1 MAENEFKGWL
11 LDIYDSPQ
19 DGAVLWFICE
29 DGQRRCLHQPFP
41 VTFYAAG
48 EAAQLRQL
56 WRYLEAQPIP
66 LKLSRDQ
73 RRDLFSKQPV
83 TLLAMQAKLPADQAR
98 LFRSLQVDYPELTYY
113 DADLPLS
120 LRHAARYG
128 TFPLA
133 HCHVVTDGQAEV
145 RQIDV
150 LDSPWELDPPELP
163 LRVLSIQPDAD
174 PQHTPPRQL
183 VIEAGSQ
190 TYHFPLAP
198 IRPLLVNL
206 CALFERYDP
215 DLLVTR
221 WGDTWL
227 LDWLIKCSEEHH
239 LTLPLNRDYRHTTA
253 HRPERSYFSYG
264 QIVFRGQQVLLFG
277 RWHID
282 SCNATLWDDY
292 GLDGALEFARVT
304 GLPVQTAARSSPGT
318 GISSMQVLTALRQ
331 NILVPWHK
339 QQVERPKTAYD
350 LLHSDLGGLVYQPT
364 IGLHRDVGEIDFVS
378 MYPSIMV
385 RFNISPETITPKAL
399 APSSEP
405 PGLVPQTLEPLL
417 KKRLALKNRLAQ
429 MPAWHPERGREKA
442 RSSTHKW
449 LLVTCFGYL
458 GYKNAR
464 FGRIE
469 AHEAVTA
476 GGREALLRAKEVAE
490 DQDFAI
496 LHMYVD
502 GLWVARPG
510 ASRPADFQELL
521 DKIAEST
528 GLSISLDGVYRWV
541 VFLPSRV
548 DGRVPV
554 PNRYFGVFQDGSIK
568 TRGIEA
574 RRRDTAPFIARVQME
589 LLQHFAKAQSAD
601 QLANH
606 LPGAAA
612 ILRQRLA
619 ELNSRRVPLEE
630 LLVAQKLSRE
640 PSAYTDPS
648 PAARA
653 ALQLQAVGKDIR
665 PGQRVR
671 FFYLR
676 GEPDV
681 HAWDLP
687 DLPNPAAL
695 DIARYRTLL
704 VRAAGTILQPMGMDE
719 NLLLAW
725 VSNTPVD
732 MPLLSENAALPSI

>member
-19 DGAVLWFICE
+19 DGVVLWFLCE
-29 DGQRRCLHQPFP
+29 DGQRRRLHQPFP

-48 EAAQLRQL
+48 EASQLRQL

-66 LKLSRDQ
+66 LKLLRDQ

-83 TLLAMQAKLPADQAR
+83 TVLAMQANLPAHQAR
-98 LFRSLQVDYPELTYY
+98 LFHTLQVDYPELTYY

-133 HCHVVTDGQAEV
+133 HCHVVTNGQAEV
-145 RQIDV
+145 QHIDV
-150 LDSPWELDPPELP
+150 LDSPWELEPPDLP
-163 LRVLSIQPDAD
+163 LRVLSIQPDTD
-174 PQHTPPRQL
+174 PQHTPPHEL
-183 VIEAGSQ
+183 VIGAASQ
-190 TYHFPLAP
+190 TYHFPLKP
-198 IRPLLVNL
+198 IRPLLINL
-206 CALFERYDP
+206 CALFERFDP

-227 LDWLIKCSEEHH
+227 LDWLLKRSEEYH
-239 LTLPLNRDYRHTTA
+239 LTLPLNRDANHTTA

-264 QIVFRGQQVLLFG
+264 QIVYRGQQVLLFG

-304 GLPVQTAARSSPGT
+304 ALPVQTAARSSPGT
-318 GISSMQVLTALRQ
+318 GISSMQILTALRQ

-364 IGLHRDVGEIDFVS
+364 TGLHRDVGEIDFVS

-385 RFNISPETITPKAL
+385 RYNISPETVTPKAL
-399 APSSEP
+399 APSMEA

-417 KKRLALKNRLAQ
+417 KKRLALKNRLAG
-429 MPAWHPERGREKA
+429 MPAWHPCRGREKA
-442 RSSTHKW
+442 RSSIHKW

-476 GGREALLRAKEVAE
+476 GGREALLRAKEAAE
-490 DQDFAI
+490 DLDFAI

-502 GLWVARPG
+502 GLWVVRPG
-510 ASRPADFQELL
+510 ASRPSDFQDLL

-528 GLSISLDGVYRWV
+528 GLSIALDGIYRWV

-548 DGRVPV
+548 DERVPV

-574 RRRDTAPFIARVQME
+574 RRRDTAPFVARVQME
-589 LLQHFAKAQSAD
+589 LLQHLAQAQNAD
-601 QLANH
+601 QLSAC

-612 ILRQRLA
+612 ILRRRLA
-619 ELNSRRVPLEE
+619 ELSSRRVPLEE

-640 PSAYTDPS
+640 LSAYTDPS

-653 ALQLQAVGKDIR
+653 ALQLQAIGKTIR

-671 FFYLR
+671 FFYMR
-676 GEPDV
+676 GKPDV

-695 DIARYRTLL
+695 DIARYQILL
-704 VRAAGTILQPMGMDE
+704 VRAAGTILQPMGVDE
-719 NLLLAW
+719 DLLLAW

-732 MPLLSENAALPSI
+732 MPLLPSPFSLK

>member
-1 MAENEFKGWL
+1 MADNEFKGWL

-19 DGAVLWFICE
+19 HGAVLWFLCE

-48 EAAQLRQL
+48 ETTQLRQL
-56 WRYLEAQPIP
+56 WRYLEAQPVP

-73 RRDLFSKQPV
+73 RRDLFCKQPV
-83 TLLAMQAKLPADQAR
+83 TVLAMQANLPADQAR

-133 HCHVVTDGQAEV
+133 HCHVVTNGQAEIW
-145 RQIDV
+145 QIDV
-150 LDSPWELDPPELP
+150 LDSPWELEPPELP

-198 IRPLLVNL
+198 IRPLLINL

-227 LDWLIKCSEEHH
+227 LDWLIQCSEEHH
-239 LTLPLNRDYRHTTA
+239 LTLPLNRDASHTTA

-385 RFNISPETITPKAL
+385 RYNISPETVTPKAL

-405 PGLVPQTLEPLL
+405 PGLIPQTLEPLL
-417 KKRLALKNRLAQ
+417 KKRLALKNRLAE

-490 DQDFAI
+490 DLDFAI

-528 GLSISLDGVYRWV
+528 GLSISLDGIYRWV

-548 DGRVPV
+548 DERVPV

-601 QLANH
+601 QLADY
-606 LPGAAA
+606 LPGAGA

-619 ELNSRRVPLEE
+619 DLNTRRVPLEE

-640 PSAYTDPS
+640 LSAYADPS

-653 ALQLQAVGKDIR
+653 ALQLQAVGKSVR

-676 GEPDV
+676 GQPDV

-687 DLPNPAAL
+687 DLPNPATL

-704 VRAAGTILQPMGMDE
+704 VRAAGTILSPMGMDE
-719 NLLLAW
+719 NFLLQW
-725 VSNTPVD
+725 VSNTPVN
-732 MPLLSENAALPSI
+732 MPLLPAAFCLK